1 MSDCYRETPR
11 TARKAHTCC
20 ECMATIDKGERYASI
35 GVVWEGT
42 AETFKLCAFCHALFG
57 QIWRIPDWVPEDGP
71 SFGGLC
77 AWLHEHFWRD
87 DPSNTEAVIDA
98 VFPLVAEASSVG
110 FVDWYTRRARE
121 HARGSRMRGF
131 RMGQRLREQSRLRAL
146 RASRWTVGAAKK
158 TRAA

>member
-1 MSDCYRETPR
+1 MTDCYRETPR
-11 TARKAHTCC
+11 TARKAHRCC
-20 ECMATIDKGERYASI
+20 ECMAIIDPGERYVSI

-42 AETFKLCAFCHALFG
+42 AETFKLCAFCHAMFG

-77 AWLHEHFWRD
+77 AWLHECFWRD
-87 DPSNTEAVIDA
+87 DTSGTEAVIDA
-98 VFPLVAEASSVG
+98 VFPLVAEASAVG
-110 FVDWYTRRARE
+110 FVDWYTKRARE

-146 RASRWTVGAAKK
+146 RASRWTVAA
-158 TRAA
+158 